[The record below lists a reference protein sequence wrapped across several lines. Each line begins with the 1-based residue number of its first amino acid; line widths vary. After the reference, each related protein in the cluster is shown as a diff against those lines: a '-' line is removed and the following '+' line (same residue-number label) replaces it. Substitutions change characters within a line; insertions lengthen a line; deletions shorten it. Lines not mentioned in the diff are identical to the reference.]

1 MENTLNTTTFMSKQ
15 AIITGGSAGIGLET
29 AKKFYANGFDIALCA
44 RNQKNLDRAKHS
56 IEQLPSTG
64 YHGQEVRAIQ
74 ADFLEESDVDR
85 FASEVLASSGTIDV
99 LVHNAG
105 IFLPGDLVGEN
116 NLQKMRDMMEVNFF
130 SAYHLNQLLLP
141 KMIDQGHG
149 HIILMSSIAGLSA
162 YPSGSMYTISKF
174 ALTGFAKALRLE
186 TQDKN
191 IRVSAIYPG
200 ATWTRSWSESGLDE
214 ERLMPAED
222 IAQLVF
228 ECHNT
233 SSRSVVEDIIVR
245 PQLGDI

>member
-1 MENTLNTTTFMSKQ
+1 MENTSNTNTFMSKR

-29 AKKFYANGFDIALCA
+29 AKKFYINGFDVMLCA
-44 RNQKNLDRAKHS
+44 RNQENLNRAKQEL
-56 IEQLPSTG
+56 EQLPSTG
-64 YHGQEVRAIQ
+64 DSQEVRAIQ
-74 ADFLEESDVDR
+74 ADFLKERDVDR

-99 LVHNAG
+99 LLHNAG
-105 IFLPGDLVGEN
+105 IFLPGDLVGEK
-116 NLQKMRDMMEVNFF
+116 NLQAMRDMMEVNFF

-141 KMIDQGHG
+141 KMIEQGHG
-149 HIILMSSIAGLSA
+149 HIILMSSIAGLAA
-162 YPSGSMYTISKF
+162 YPAGSMYTISKF

-186 TQDKN
+186 TLDKN

-233 SSRSVVEDIIVR
+233 SSRSVVEDIIIR

>member
-1 MENTLNTTTFMSKQ
+1 MENTSNTNTFMSKR

-29 AKKFYANGFDIALCA
+29 AKKFYINGFDVMLCA
-44 RNQKNLDRAKHS
+44 RNQENLNRAKQ
-56 IEQLPSTG
+56 ELEELPSTG
-64 YHGQEVRAIQ
+64 DSQEVRAIQ
-74 ADFLEESDVDR
+74 ADFLKERDVDR

-105 IFLPGDLVGEN
+105 IFLPGDLVGEQ
-116 NLQKMRDMMEVNFF
+116 NLQAMRDMMEVNFF

-141 KMIDQGHG
+141 KMIEQGHG
-149 HIILMSSIAGLSA
+149 HIILMSSIAGLAA
-162 YPSGSMYTISKF
+162 YPAGSMYTISKF

-233 SSRSVVEDIIVR
+233 SSRSVVEDIIIR

>member
-1 MENTLNTTTFMSKQ
+1 MSKR

-29 AKKFYANGFDIALCA
+29 AKKFYINGFDVTLCA
-44 RNQKNLDRAKHS
+44 RNQENLDRAKQEL
-56 IEQLPSTG
+56 EQLPSTG
-64 YHGQEVRAIQ
+64 DSQEVRAIQ
-74 ADFLEESDVDR
+74 ADFLKERDVDR
-85 FASEVLASSGTIDV
+85 FASEILASSETIDV

-105 IFLPGDLVGEN
+105 IFLPGDLVGEQ
-116 NLQKMRDMMEVNFF
+116 NLQAMRDMMEVNFF

-141 KMIDQGHG
+141 KMIEQGHG
-149 HIILMSSIAGLSA
+149 HIILMSSIAGLAA
-162 YPSGSMYTISKF
+162 YPAGSMYTISKF

-233 SSRSVVEDIIVR
+233 SSRSVVEDIIIR

>member
-1 MENTLNTTTFMSKQ
+1 MENTSNTNTFMSKR

-29 AKKFYANGFDIALCA
+29 AKKFYINGFDVMLCA
-44 RNQKNLDRAKHS
+44 RNQENLNRAKQEL
-56 IEQLPSTG
+56 EQLPSTG
-64 YHGQEVRAIQ
+64 DSQEVRAIQ
-74 ADFLEESDVDR
+74 ADFLKERDVDR
-85 FASEVLASSGTIDV
+85 FASEILASSETIDV

-105 IFLPGDLVGEN
+105 IFLPGDLVGEQ
-116 NLQKMRDMMEVNFF
+116 NLQAMRDMMEVNFF

-141 KMIDQGHG
+141 KMIEQGHG
-149 HIILMSSIAGLSA
+149 HIILMSSIAGLAA
-162 YPSGSMYTISKF
+162 YPAGSMYTISKF

-233 SSRSVVEDIIVR
+233 SSRSVVEDIIIR

>member
-1 MENTLNTTTFMSKQ
+1 MSKR

-29 AKKFYANGFDIALCA
+29 AKKFYINGFDVMLCA
-44 RNQKNLDRAKHS
+44 RNQENLNRAKQEL
-56 IEQLPSTG
+56 EQLPSTG
-64 YHGQEVRAIQ
+64 DSQEVRAIQ
-74 ADFLEESDVDR
+74 ADFSKERDVDR

-105 IFLPGDLVGEN
+105 IFLPGDLVGEK
-116 NLQKMRDMMEVNFF
+116 NLQAMRDMMEVNFF

-141 KMIDQGHG
+141 KMIEQGHG
-149 HIILMSSIAGLSA
+149 HIILMSSIAGLAA
-162 YPSGSMYTISKF
+162 YPAGSMYTISKF

-233 SSRSVVEDIIVR
+233 SSRSVVEDIIIR

>member
-1 MENTLNTTTFMSKQ
+1 MENTSNTNTFMSKR

-29 AKKFYANGFDIALCA
+29 AKKFYINGFDVTLCA
-44 RNQKNLDRAKHS
+44 RNQENLDRAKQEL
-56 IEQLPSTG
+56 EQLPSTG
-64 YHGQEVRAIQ
+64 DSQEVRAIQ
-74 ADFLEESDVDR
+74 ADFLKERDVDR

-105 IFLPGDLVGEN
+105 IFLPGDLVGEQ
-116 NLQKMRDMMEVNFF
+116 NLQAMRDMMEVNFF

-141 KMIDQGHG
+141 KMIEQGHG
-149 HIILMSSIAGLSA
+149 HIILMSSIAGLAA
-162 YPSGSMYTISKF
+162 YPAGSMYTISKF

-214 ERLMPAED
+214 ERLILLKILLNLFLNVIIHQAE
-222 IAQLVF
+222 V
-228 ECHNT
+228 
-233 SSRSVVEDIIVR
+233 
-245 PQLGDI
+245 

>member
-1 MENTLNTTTFMSKQ
+1 MSKR

-29 AKKFYANGFDIALCA
+29 AKKFYINGFDVMLCA
-44 RNQKNLDRAKHS
+44 RNQENLNRAKQEL
-56 IEQLPSTG
+56 EQLPSTG
-64 YHGQEVRAIQ
+64 DSQEVRAIQ
-74 ADFLEESDVDR
+74 ADFLKERDVDR

-99 LVHNAG
+99 LLHNAG
-105 IFLPGDLVGEN
+105 IFLPGDLVGEK
-116 NLQKMRDMMEVNFF
+116 NLQAMRDMMEVNFF

-141 KMIDQGHG
+141 KMIEQGHG
-149 HIILMSSIAGLSA
+149 HIILMSSIAGLAA
-162 YPSGSMYTISKF
+162 YPAGSMYTISKF

-186 TQDKN
+186 TLDKN

-233 SSRSVVEDIIVR
+233 SSRSVVEDIIIR

>member
-1 MENTLNTTTFMSKQ
+1 MENTSNTNTFMSKR

-29 AKKFYANGFDIALCA
+29 AKKFYINGFDVTLCA
-44 RNQKNLDRAKHS
+44 RNQENLDRAKQEL
-56 IEQLPSTG
+56 EQLPSTG
-64 YHGQEVRAIQ
+64 DSQEVRAIQ
-74 ADFLEESDVDR
+74 ADFLKERDVDR
-85 FASEVLASSGTIDV
+85 FASEVLTSSETIDV

-105 IFLPGDLVGEN
+105 IFLPGDLVGEQ
-116 NLQKMRDMMEVNFF
+116 NLQAMRDMMEVNFF

-141 KMIDQGHG
+141 KMIEQGHG
-149 HIILMSSIAGLSA
+149 HIILMSSIAGLAA
-162 YPSGSMYTISKF
+162 YPAGSMYTISKF

-233 SSRSVVEDIIVR
+233 SSRSVVEDIIIR

>member
-1 MENTLNTTTFMSKQ
+1 MSKR

-29 AKKFYANGFDIALCA
+29 AKKFYINGFDVMLCA
-44 RNQKNLDRAKHS
+44 RNQENLNRAKQ
-56 IEQLPSTG
+56 ELEELPSTG
-64 YHGQEVRAIQ
+64 DSQEVRAIQ
-74 ADFLEESDVDR
+74 ADFLKERDVDR

-105 IFLPGDLVGEN
+105 IFLPGDLVGEQ
-116 NLQKMRDMMEVNFF
+116 NLQAMRDMMEVNFF

-141 KMIDQGHG
+141 KMIEQGHG
-149 HIILMSSIAGLSA
+149 HIILMSSIAGLAA
-162 YPSGSMYTISKF
+162 YPAGSMYTISKF

-233 SSRSVVEDIIVR
+233 SSRSVVEDIIIR

>member
-1 MENTLNTTTFMSKQ
+1 MENTSNTNTFMSKR

-29 AKKFYANGFDIALCA
+29 AKKFYINGFDVTLCA
-44 RNQKNLDRAKHS
+44 RNQENLDRAKQEL
-56 IEQLPSTG
+56 EQLPSTG
-64 YHGQEVRAIQ
+64 DSQEVRAIQ
-74 ADFLEESDVDR
+74 ADFLKERDVDR
-85 FASEVLASSGTIDV
+85 FASEILASSETIDV

-105 IFLPGDLVGEN
+105 IFLPGDLVGEK
-116 NLQKMRDMMEVNFF
+116 NLQAMRDMMEVNFF

-141 KMIDQGHG
+141 KMIEQGHG
-149 HIILMSSIAGLSA
+149 HIILMSSIAGLAA
-162 YPSGSMYTISKF
+162 YPAGSMYTISKF

-233 SSRSVVEDIIVR
+233 SSRSVVEDIIIR